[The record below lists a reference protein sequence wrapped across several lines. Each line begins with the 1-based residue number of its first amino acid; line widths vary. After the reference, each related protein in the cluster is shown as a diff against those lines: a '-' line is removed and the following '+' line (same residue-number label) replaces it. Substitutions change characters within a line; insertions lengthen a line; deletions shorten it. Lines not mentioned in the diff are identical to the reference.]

1 MGNRNRGKNNQKK
14 QSENTAK
21 QSNLMINAI
30 PNTWSK
36 DQFVELQA
44 EAYYLALKR
53 IEKEKEDKENTK
65 TKLKLW
71 ESVLMFLNI
80 FFFPWVML
88 GKRGLKKQIYDEL
101 LVIPI
106 SSLLQ
111 VGGTVAWLTGTGG
124 VFLSIIKKIR
134 FNVNS
139 CLFFLLLQLLS
150 SIMIVS
156 GKAFGEERDST
167 IIYAYSASFLALVS
181 CIVSIVAIFLK

>member
-1 MGNRNRGKNNQKK
+1 MSLTYN
-14 QSENTAK
+14 
-21 QSNLMINAI
+21 
-30 PNTWSK
+30 
-36 DQFVELQA
+36 
-44 EAYYLALKR
+44 
-53 IEKEKEDKENTK
+53 
-65 TKLKLW
+65 
-71 ESVLMFLNI
+71 MFLNI

-111 VGGTVAWLTGTGG
+111 VGGTVAWLTGAGG
-124 VFLSIIKKIR
+124 VFLSIIKKIQ

-139 CLFFLLLQLLS
+139 CLVFLLLQLLS